1 MKFNLLFIGVLAL
14 CIVGCSIPSRS
25 EVYMSNPATAKNQQL
40 LDAQLDGIK
49 SLEDQLNQMHN
60 ESYSSGWNQNQWDA
74 YHKLEA
80 QLQQRYDERKR
91 LIAALTTNGGGI
103 VDAGPTSPPSFADG
117 STPTSVS
124 GVNGTTNIDGT
135 PK

>member
-1 MKFNLLFIGVLAL
+1 MKFNLILIGVLAL
-14 CIVGCSIPSRS
+14 CIVGCSGPTRS
-25 EVYMSNPATAKNQQL
+25 QVYMSNPATAKNQQL

-49 SLEDQLNQMHN
+49 SLEDQISAMHN

-91 LIAALTTNGGGI
+91 LIASLANNGGGI
-103 VDAGPTSPPSFADG
+103 IDTGPTSPPSLADG
-117 STPTSVS
+117 STPTS